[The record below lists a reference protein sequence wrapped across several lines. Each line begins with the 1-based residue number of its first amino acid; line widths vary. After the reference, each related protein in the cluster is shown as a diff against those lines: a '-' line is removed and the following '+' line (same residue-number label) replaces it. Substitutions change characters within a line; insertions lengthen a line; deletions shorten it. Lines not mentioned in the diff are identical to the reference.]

1 MKKKREPI
9 LFILD
14 IIESIEKIE
23 DYTRKISEEQFLENV
38 LTQDAVF
45 RRFEIIGEATKNI
58 PLALKNRFS
67 NVPWKDITGMRDVL
81 IHDYFGINL
90 KRVWKTAKKDLP
102 IFQKEIQKV
111 YDELGGQEKL
121 IK

>member
-1 MKKKREPI
+1 MKKKREPMF
-9 LFILD
+9 FILD

-23 DYTRKISEEQFLENV
+23 NYTKKISEEQFLDDV

-45 RRFEIIGEATKNI
+45 RRFEIIGEAVKNI
-58 PLALKNRFS
+58 PLALKNRFP

-81 IHDYFGINL
+81 IHNYFGINL

-102 IFQKEIQKV
+102 IFQKEIKKV
-111 YDELGGQEKL
+111 YNDLGGQETL